1 MMYFL
6 TVPFP
11 TPDGPLKMMSK
22 PFFIVIVYYFSE
34 FTNFVQLFMYIMF
47 KMNYYSV
54 SSFRK
59 IVQELREKVIG
70 CKINNITVINSHDF
84 LCSLSMIKN
93 EKLLISLN
101 HQHPFLSLIRV
112 SEGLPTI
119 MGKLNELLRKMMKD
133 AYIVDINLVN
143 DDRIVHFTIQ
153 KANDLYEKIITEVY
167 LECIPQRANL
177 VFADQDQKI
186 IHALHY
192 APITS
197 SRPILNGLT
206 YELPTQGVA
215 TSEDAAELE
224 EIKAKGEKYYQDA
237 LLVHKKEKFTPLYRY
252 MKTRIKS
259 LAKKSNVLTQ
269 EISNA
274 EEHLKDAEHGNN
286 LLAFQYEKELLDEYI
301 KDNSLV
307 LDNDKSLVEN
317 ANQLFKRYKKS
328 KRTIEMAK
336 IELDKAKQESE
347 YLEYLLA
354 TSKYMDDEE
363 LLSLSQE
370 LLPKQNLKKKVSSIK
385 YGTVVLGST
394 KILYGKNASSN
405 NELTFKVATKDDY
418 YLHIKDYHGAHVII
432 KNNKPSN
439 EEKLLAAELCL
450 ILSNKPA
457 GEIMI
462 ASMKDVKKGH
472 VLGEALLNSYSTIVL
487 NEVRQ
492 STIDLL
498 NQ

>member
-1 MMYFL
+1 
-6 TVPFP
+6 
-11 TPDGPLKMMSK
+11 
-22 PFFIVIVYYFSE
+22 
-34 FTNFVQLFMYIMF
+34 MYIMNE
-47 KMNYYSV
+47 MNYYSV
-54 SSFRK
+54 SAFKK

-133 AYIVDINLVN
+133 AYIVNIELVN
-143 DDRIVHFTIQ
+143 NDRIVHLTIQ
-153 KANDLYEKIITEVY
+153 KANDLYEKVISEVY

-177 VFADQDQKI
+177 VFVDGSKMI

-197 SRPILNGLT
+197 NRPILNGLT
-206 YELPTQGVA
+206 YELPAQGV
-215 TSEDAAELE
+215 TSSEEDSASLE
-224 EIKAKGEKYYQDA
+224 EIKAKAEKYYQDA
-237 LLVHKKEKFTPLYRY
+237 LLVRKKEKFTPLYRY

-259 LAKKSNVLTQ
+259 LAKKSNVLSQ
-269 EISNA
+269 EITNA
-274 EEHLKDAEHGNN
+274 EEHLKDAEQGNS
-286 LLAFQYEKELLDEYI
+286 LLAYQYEKELLDEYI
-301 KDNSLV
+301 KDNNLV

-370 LLPKQNLKKKVSSIK
+370 LLPKQKANKKVAAIK
-385 YGTVVLGST
+385 YGTVMLGNT

-418 YLHIKDYHGAHVII
+418 YLHIKDYHGAHIII
-432 KNNKPSN
+432 KNNNPSN

-450 ILSNKPA
+450 ILSNKSA

-472 VLGEALLNSYSTIVL
+472 VLGEALLNNYSTIVL

>member
-1 MMYFL
+1 
-6 TVPFP
+6 
-11 TPDGPLKMMSK
+11 
-22 PFFIVIVYYFSE
+22 
-34 FTNFVQLFMYIMF
+34 
-47 KMNYYSV
+47 MNYYSISAFKEVV
-54 SSFRK
+54 S
-59 IVQELREKVIG
+59 ELREKIIG

-84 LCSLSMIKN
+84 LCSLSMIKS
-93 EKLLISLN
+93 EKLIISLN

-112 SEGLPTI
+112 NEGLPTI
-119 MGKLNELLRKMMKD
+119 MGKLNELLRKLMKD
-133 AYIVDINLVN
+133 AYIVDIGLVN
-143 DDRIVHFTIQ
+143 NDRIIRIKTQ
-153 KANDLYEKIITEVY
+153 KANDLYEKVLMDVY

-177 VFADQDQKI
+177 VFVDQEGKI
-186 IHALHY
+186 VHALHY
-192 APITS
+192 SPLTS
-197 SRPILNGLT
+197 NRPILNGLT
-206 YELPTQGVA
+206 YELPTQGSS
-215 TSEDAAELE
+215 SEEKEVPSLD
-224 EIKAKGEKYYQDA
+224 EIKEKAEKYYQDA

-259 LAKKSNVLTQ
+259 LIKKSGVLSL
-269 EISNA
+269 EIANA
-274 EEHLKDAEHGNN
+274 EIHLKDAEHGNN
-286 LLAFQYEKELLDEYI
+286 LLAFQYEKELLNDYI
-301 KDNSLV
+301 KANNLA

-336 IELDKAKQESE
+336 IELDKAKQESD

-363 LLSLSQE
+363 LLLLSQE
-370 LLPKQNLKKKVSSIK
+370 LLPKQNLKKKPANIK
-385 YGTVVLGST
+385 YGAIVLGNT

-432 KNNKPSN
+432 KNNKPTN

-450 ILSNKPA
+450 ILSDKQA
-457 GEIMI
+457 GEVMI
-462 ASMKDVKKGH
+462 TPMTNVKKGH
-472 VLGEALLNSYSTIVL
+472 VLGEALLLNYSTIVL

-498 NQ
+498 NK